1 MTILRL
7 FLIIITF
14 LLSFY
19 QVIGQGVN
27 SKFGQN
33 RISSKDINWTIYST
47 ENFDFY
53 CYDGGAEL
61 AKWLSKNAN
70 RIADELEIRMDYRY
84 VGKVQVLIFNSPE
97 DLNQSNIGL
106 KDFVFNQGGYNYVI
120 EEKIALAFNGSHS
133 NFEHQFRAGLAEL
146 MLAEMMYG
154 GSLQEKVQSSALL
167 YLPNWFYKGL
177 VAYYSGPWQTEVD
190 DKVRVKIF
198 SKDFRK
204 FNLLGEDESILAGHS
219 FWFFIANVYG
229 EKSIPEILYITRISK
244 GYEGAFRYVTG
255 VSPEIIFKDWIDY
268 LEQYYAGDLENKIQ
282 PKRSINLPQNINNKD
297 FKDVRLNDKGNQ
309 VLFVTDDNGE
319 RKIYLSNKRG
329 NANHL
334 MTVGF
339 KGISKIANSNYPL
352 IKWNK
357 KNIAFIYHDGKNL
370 IYQLISAKNE
380 IIDQIELTEFD
391 GIQSFDYLPN
401 SDRIILSAYKS
412 GQSDIFI
419 FNLKTGKI
427 DTQITNDEF
436 DDIDV
441 ASGDSSGNKIL
452 FSSTRG
458 SQDHKYFDVYLLD
471 YKNNTIE
478 NLTNTPKINE
488 YQASRYPSNEYS
500 FISDNNG
507 IYNTFGAKE
516 KFEKFSKI
524 IVIKNDLVIDS
535 VIIESK
541 YTDSINLFVN
551 KYDQDSQIRIKKEN
565 IDKKYW
571 QIIPVTNYTWSI
583 ISRDVSLEDFTEAEL
598 IREKES
604 FRIYIQDL
612 DEELNDSNK
621 IIYRPTRTRLRSG
634 VPVLFGDPNFKA
646 IKTFSNPSSENRI
659 PNDSNKIEKKA
670 VAKKDSTIYF
680 QSEFNQRPDY
690 YKNNLEI
697 KSNRNNLES
706 WAKTK
711 GHTNN
716 IIPEYLITQFDNSVL
731 GTYYFPIDRSSNP
744 FMSNI
749 LLPSVS
755 TALSDLE
762 NNHKIKATFRMPF
775 TLSGSDFYI
784 DYSNLSKKIDW
795 NLNFFRLSRR
805 YSINERDNYQRVT
818 VSEFSAG
825 PIIPLSQRMAY
836 KSDFF
841 IRRDGRVLLSQD
853 SSSIKTPDFS
863 SFWTGI
869 RQNLVYDNTRSTGNL
884 NLLEGSRA
892 KIFLEYYQNLSEYS
906 GASMINIGVDYRVY
920 IPIAKKI
927 IWANRIAFNGSFG
940 SAKINYLL
948 GGVENWIGPSSTRGI
963 NSESN
968 QPFVYQSLA
977 NNLRGFRKSARSG
990 NKYALINS
998 EIRIPI
1004 FSYLVNRPIR
1014 IDFFRNFTIAPF
1026 FDIGTAWINNSPF
1039 GEQPYNTRIVDQGGN
1054 TITITNINNPFLA
1067 GTGIGIRSR
1076 ILGYFIRVDYSRG
1089 IEDGAFTDD
1098 PIIYFALG
1106 FDF

>member
-1 MTILRL
+1 MIILRL
-7 FLIIITF
+7 FIIFIIPFLIIVNQAF
-14 LLSFY
+14 
-19 QVIGQGVN
+19 GQGVN
-27 SKFGQN
+27 AKFGQN

-53 CYDGGAEL
+53 CYDGGEPL
-61 AKWLSKNAN
+61 ARWLSKNAN

-133 NFEHQFRAGLAEL
+133 NFEYQFRAGLAEL

-198 SKDFRK
+198 SKDFRT
-204 FNLLGEDESILAGHS
+204 FNLLNEDESILAGHS

-282 PKRSINLPQNINNKD
+282 PKRSINLPKNINNKE
-297 FKDVRLNDKGNQ
+297 FRDVRLNEKGNQ
-309 VLFVTDDNGE
+309 VLFVTDDDGE

-334 MTVGF
+334 ITVGF
-339 KGISKIANSNYPL
+339 KGISKIAKSNYPL

-357 KNIAFIYHDGKNL
+357 KNIAFIYHDGKKL
-370 IYQLISAKNE
+370 IYQVNSTKNE
-380 IIDQIELTEFD
+380 IIDQVELSEFD
-391 GIQSFDYLPN
+391 GVQSFDYLPN
-401 SDRIILSAYKS
+401 SNHLILSAYKF
-412 GQSDIFI
+412 GQSDIYI
-419 FNLKTGKI
+419 VNLKTGKI
-427 DTQITNDEF
+427 DKQITNDEH

-441 ASGDSSGNKIL
+441 AAGDSLGNKIL
-452 FSSTRG
+452 FSSTRE
-458 SQDHKYFDVYLLD
+458 SSEHKYYDVYLID

-478 NLTNTPKINE
+478 NLSNTPKINE
-488 YQASRYPSNEYS
+488 YQASRYPSDEYS

-507 IYNTFGAKE
+507 IYNTFGAKQ
-516 KFEKFSKI
+516 KFEKFTKIKI
-524 IVIKNDLVIDS
+524 IKNGIIIDTIS
-535 VIIESK
+535 IETSK
-541 YTDSINLFVN
+541 SDSINSFIN
-551 KYDQDSQIRIKKEN
+551 TYKNDSLIEVKKEN
-565 IDKKYW
+565 FQKKYW

-583 ISRDVSLEDFTEAEL
+583 ISRDVSLEDYTEAEL

-612 DEELNDSNK
+612 DEELNDTNN

-646 IKTFSNPSSENRI
+646 AKTFSNPSSENKT
-659 PNDSNKIEKKA
+659 PKDSIVPEKQ
-670 VAKKDSTIYF
+670 VKKDTSTYF
-680 QSEFNQRPDY
+680 LSEFNQRPDF
-690 YKNNLEI
+690 YKNNIEL
-697 KSNRNNLES
+697 KSNKNTTEN
-706 WAKTK
+706 WAKK
-711 GHTNN
+711 RGHTNN
-716 IIPEYLITQFDNSVL
+716 IIPEYLITQFDNSIL
-731 GTYYFPIDRSSNP
+731 GTYYFPEDRSSNP

-784 DYSNLSKKIDW
+784 NYTNLSKKLDW
-795 NLNFFRLSRR
+795 NFNFFRLSRR
-805 YSINERDNYQRVT
+805 YSINERDNFQRVSI
-818 VSEFSAG
+818 SEFSAG
-825 PIIPLSQRMAY
+825 PIIPISQRLSY
-836 KSDFF
+836 KVDAFV
-841 IRRDGRVLLSQD
+841 RRDARVLLSQD
-853 SSSIKTPDFS
+853 SASIKTPDFS

-869 RQNLVYDNTRSTGNL
+869 RQGLVYDNTRSTGNL

-892 KIFLEYYQNLSEYS
+892 KVFVEYYQNLNEYS
-906 GASMINIGVDYRVY
+906 GASMINIGFDYRIY

-940 SAKINYLL
+940 SARINYLL

-998 EIRIPI
+998 ELRIPV
-1004 FSYLVNRPIR
+1004 FSYLINRPIR
-1014 IDFFRNFTIAPF
+1014 IDFFRNFTLAPF
-1026 FDIGTAWINNSPF
+1026 FDIGTAWVNSSPF
-1039 GEQPYNTRIVDQGGN
+1039 SEQPYNTRVVDQGGN

-1089 IEDGAFTDD
+1089 IEDGAFTEDA
-1098 PIIYFALG
+1098 IIYFALG